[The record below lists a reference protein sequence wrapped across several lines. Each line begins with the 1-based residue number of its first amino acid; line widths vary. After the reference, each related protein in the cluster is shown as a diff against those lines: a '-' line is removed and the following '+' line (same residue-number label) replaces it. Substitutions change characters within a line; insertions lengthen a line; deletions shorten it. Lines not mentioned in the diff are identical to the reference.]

1 MQIKV
6 SGKLIFSQ
14 LLDAQDPVDVE
25 FEGGTLEELLHH
37 LADRYGPKL
46 ETALFEGPQR
56 RFKRTNIVL
65 LNGVSHWNLKKRL
78 ASDLNEGDE
87 VRLSPIITGG

>member
-1 MQIKV
+1 MPWGVAEMQIKV

-37 LADRYGPKL
+37 LADRYGPK
-46 ETALFEGPQR
+46 
-56 RFKRTNIVL
+56 
-65 LNGVSHWNLKKRL
+65 
-78 ASDLNEGDE
+78 
-87 VRLSPIITGG
+87 